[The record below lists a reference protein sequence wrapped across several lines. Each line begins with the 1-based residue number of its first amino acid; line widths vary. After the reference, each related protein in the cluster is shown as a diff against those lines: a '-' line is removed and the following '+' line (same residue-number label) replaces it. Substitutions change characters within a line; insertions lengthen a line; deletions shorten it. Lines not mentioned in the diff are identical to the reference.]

1 MSLFPVF
8 WHQKR
13 NKYLMLALNLVLHPF
28 FHSLVRRSLSVS
40 CLVFQEGSSLFLNC
54 PLLLPYHSAPKIQ
67 KDGKYFCENRKSK
80 LPVLFA
86 LSPENRGCRCKL
98 NRKSDTVIYRALTD
112 SFLKQNKKKFPM
124 YDFGN
129 ISITSVANIQIYRKK
144 NEAFAFGLHF
154 LPKLCLEIKGFGQNA
169 EEFKLHGAVHSL
181 QKFGNYLNLVS

>member
-1 MSLFPVF
+1 
-8 WHQKR
+8 
-13 NKYLMLALNLVLHPF
+13 MLALNLVLHPF

-98 NRKSDTVIYRALTD
+98 NRKSDTVIYGALTD

-129 ISITSVANIQIYRKK
+129 ISITEYTERTMNRLRLVCIFCQNCVWRLKALGKMLK
-144 NEAFAFGLHF
+144 NSNFTAPCIVFR
-154 LPKLCLEIKGFGQNA
+154 
-169 EEFKLHGAVHSL
+169 SL
-181 QKFGNYLNLVS
+181 GII

>member
-1 MSLFPVF
+1 
-8 WHQKR
+8 
-13 NKYLMLALNLVLHPF
+13 MLALNLVLHPF

-54 PLLLPYHSAPKIQ
+54 PLLLPYHSTPKIQ

-98 NRKSDTVIYRALTD
+98 NRKSDTVIYGALTD
-112 SFLKQNKKKFPM
+112 SFLKQNKKKFPI
-124 YDFGN
+124 YDIGN
-129 ISITSVANIQIYRKK
+129 IVITSVAMKRLRLVFI
-144 NEAFAFGLHF
+144 F

>member
-1 MSLFPVF
+1 
-8 WHQKR
+8 
-13 NKYLMLALNLVLHPF
+13 MLALNLVLHPF

-98 NRKSDTVIYRALTD
+98 NRKSDTVIHGALTD

-129 ISITSVANIQIYRKK
+129 ISITSVAMKRLRLVCIFCQNCVWRLKALGKMLK
-144 NEAFAFGLHF
+144 NSNFTAPCIVFR
-154 LPKLCLEIKGFGQNA
+154 
-169 EEFKLHGAVHSL
+169 SL
-181 QKFGNYLNLVS
+181 GII

>member
-1 MSLFPVF
+1 
-8 WHQKR
+8 
-13 NKYLMLALNLVLHPF
+13 MLALNLVLHPF

-98 NRKSDTVIYRALTD
+98 NRKSDTVIYVALTD
-112 SFLKQNKKKFPM
+112 SFLIQNKKKFPM

-144 NEAFAFGLHF
+144 NEAFAIGLHF